1 MDYSNDIKVEEN
13 VQKEIF
19 TLNNLFSFFC
29 VYVSQNK
36 TKIRKKILMISHKD
50 TPSGLNKIN

>member
-13 VQKEIF
+13 VLKEIF

-29 VYVSQNK
+29 VCVSQKK